1 MQKLLYLVLLI
12 ASATGGWYFFTH
24 YRIEGLDHFGV
35 KPRADG
41 DSRGTSGD
49 AGAEPDQSPFQSR
62 GSTIRIA
69 TFNPGPL
76 DQNKLSRRHVLG
88 YLVEVIRQF
97 DVVALQDI
105 RARNQGAI
113 VQLVEEVN
121 AKGQDYD
128 FAVSPSV
135 GRDPTERYDAFL
147 FDRASIEIDRCTVY
161 LAGVTI
167 GRLRHESLVAS
178 FRARGPDAAEAFTF
192 TLINVHTVA
201 DRTAAELDLLDDVF
215 RAVRDDGRHED
226 DVILLGDLGAN
237 VQNLG
242 ELGQMANITWAVSGT
257 PTTMRGALEDN
268 ILFDR
273 RATIEF
279 TGRSDV
285 MDLMRQ
291 FELSVREVLEISGHQ
306 PVWAQFSIYE
316 GGQSGHVA
324 AGTEN
329 STR

>member
-12 ASATGGWYFFTH
+12 ASATGGWYFFTN
-24 YRIEGLDHFGV
+24 YDIEGLDHLGV
-35 KPRADG
+35 KPRADAE
-41 DSRGTSGD
+41 SRGTSAD
-49 AGAEPDQSPFQSR
+49 PGADPDQSPFQSG

-76 DQNKLSRRHVLG
+76 DHNKLSRRHVLG
-88 YLVEVIRQF
+88 HLVEVIRQF

-105 RARNQGAI
+105 RARNQG
-113 VQLVEEVN
+113 VLVRFVEEIN
-121 AKGQDYD
+121 SQGREYD
-128 FAVSPSV
+128 FAVSPGV

-147 FDRASIEIDRCTVY
+147 FDRQTIQIDRRTVY
-161 LAGVTI
+161 MADVTI
-167 GRLRHESLVAS
+167 GRLPHESLVAS
-178 FRARGPDAAEAFTF
+178 FRARGPDPTEAFTF
-192 TLINVHTVA
+192 TLINVHT
-201 DRTAAELDLLDDVF
+201 DPDHTAATLDLLDDVF
-215 RAVRDDGRHED
+215 RAVQDDGRHED
-226 DVILLGDLGAN
+226 DVILLGNLGAN
-237 VQNLG
+237 DRK
-242 ELGQMANITWAVSGT
+242 LGQLGQLANITWAISGT

-273 RATIEF
+273 RATVEF

-291 FELSVREVLEISGHQ
+291 FELSVREVLEISSHQ

-324 AGTEN
+324 AETQN
-329 STR
+329 PTR